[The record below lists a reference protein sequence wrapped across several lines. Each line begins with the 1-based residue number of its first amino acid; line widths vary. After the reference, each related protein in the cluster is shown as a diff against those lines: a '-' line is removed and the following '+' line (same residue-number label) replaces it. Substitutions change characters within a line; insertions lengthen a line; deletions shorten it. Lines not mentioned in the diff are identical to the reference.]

1 MKRRG
6 LRSLVLGGNGNET
19 EGRTSS
25 LISREG
31 IDIICGMK
39 SLLLCLAL
47 PLAAV
52 GVELPQL
59 AAPEFIDT
67 EVSATHR
74 LEQPAFG
81 LRGLDFRLDFNGT
94 PSNNV
99 EVAFGRDLD
108 ANGSLAPH
116 ETDVIVGWECGRY
129 FIERFRTGE
138 RIEEANVGTNDLAR
152 LLAWHYDV
160 RKGGKVLKAFT
171 ASNEVC
177 AAFASVSTNTPAW
190 LYDRN
195 WNLMQLTARGV
206 DVQGERFEVDVRTS
220 GFLIHLK

>member
-1 MKRRG
+1 
-6 LRSLVLGGNGNET
+6 
-19 EGRTSS
+19 
-25 LISREG
+25 
-31 IDIICGMK
+31 MK

-99 EVAFGRDLD
+99 EVVFGRDLD

-138 RIEEANVGTNDLAR
+138 RIEETNVGTNDVAR
-152 LLAWHYDV
+152 SLAWHFDV

-177 AAFASVSTNTPAW
+177 AAFASVSTNAPAW

-206 DVQGERFEVDVRTS
+206 DVQGERFEVDVRSS

>member
-1 MKRRG
+1 MRVKRIFFRLHFVTKIKG
-6 LRSLVLGGNGNET
+6 AWVK
-19 EGRTSS
+19 
-25 LISREG
+25 
-31 IDIICGMK
+31 IDIIWGMK

-47 PLAAV
+47 PLAVV
-52 GVELPQL
+52 GVEFPQL
-59 AAPEFIDT
+59 AAPEFIDA

-138 RIEEANVGTNDLAR
+138 RIEETNVGTNDVAR
-152 LLAWHYDV
+152 SLAWHYDV
-160 RKGGKVLKAFT
+160 RKGGKVLKAFAAT
-171 ASNEVC
+171 NEVGT
-177 AAFASVSTNTPAW
+177 AFASVSTNSPAW

-206 DVQGERFEVDVRTS
+206 DVQGERFEVDVRSS

>member
-1 MKRRG
+1 MKY
-6 LRSLVLGGNGNET
+6 
-19 EGRTSS
+19 
-25 LISREG
+25 
-31 IDIICGMK
+31 
-39 SLLLCLAL
+39 LLFFVWL
-47 PLAAV
+47 PIVAV
-52 GVELPQL
+52 GAELPQL
-59 AAPEFIDT
+59 PTPEFLDT
-67 EVSATHR
+67 EVSATHQ

-138 RIEEANVGTNDLAR
+138 RSEEANDGTYDVAR
-152 LLAWHYDV
+152 SLAWHYDV

-177 AAFASVSTNTPAW
+177 VAFASVSTNTPAW
-190 LYDRN
+190 LYDRD

-206 DVQGERFEVDVRTS
+206 DVQGERFEVDVRSS
-220 GFLIHLK
+220 GLLIHLR

>member
-1 MKRRG
+1 MKYF
-6 LRSLVLGGNGNET
+6 LFFVW
-19 EGRTSS
+19 
-25 LISREG
+25 
-31 IDIICGMK
+31 
-39 SLLLCLAL
+39 L
-47 PLAAV
+47 PIVAV

-59 AAPEFIDT
+59 PTPEFLDA

-108 ANGSLAPH
+108 ENGSLAPH

-190 LYDRN
+190 LYDRD

-206 DVQGERFEVDVRTS
+206 DVQGERFEVDVRSS
-220 GFLIHLK
+220 GLLIHLR

>member
-1 MKRRG
+1 MAVA
-6 LRSLVLGGNGNET
+6 LFPVLAFGGVL
-19 EGRTSS
+19 SP
-25 LISREG
+25 
-31 IDIICGMK
+31 
-39 SLLLCLAL
+39 L
-47 PLAAV
+47 PSPAYV
-52 GVELPQL
+52 
-59 AAPEFIDT
+59 DT
-67 EVSATHR
+67 EVSAHHR
-74 LEQPAFG
+74 LEQPSVG

-99 EVAFGRDLD
+99 EVAFGRDADGDGTLVP
-108 ANGSLAPH
+108 L
-116 ETDVIVGWECGRY
+116 ETDVVIGWECGRY

-138 RIEEANVGTNDLAR
+138 RIEETNVGTNDLAR

-177 AAFASVSTNTPAW
+177 VAFASVSTNTPAW

-206 DVQGERFEVDVRTS
+206 DVQGERFEVDVRSS

>member
-1 MKRRG
+1 
-6 LRSLVLGGNGNET
+6 
-19 EGRTSS
+19 
-25 LISREG
+25 
-31 IDIICGMK
+31 MK

-47 PLAAV
+47 PFAAV

-67 EVSATHR
+67 EASATHR

-108 ANGSLAPH
+108 EDGSLAPH

-129 FIERFRTGE
+129 FIERLRTGE
-138 RIEEANVGTNDLAR
+138 RIEEANVGTNDVAR
-152 LLAWHYDV
+152 SLAWHYDV
-160 RKGGKVLKAFT
+160 RRGGKVLKAFT

-177 AAFASVSTNTPAW
+177 VTFASVSTNTPAW

-206 DVQGERFEVDVRTS
+206 DVQGDRFEVDVRSS
-220 GFLIHLK
+220 GFLVHLK

>member
-1 MKRRG
+1 MFRTTYRDMSGYNIPMK
-6 LRSLVLGGNGNET
+6 LSALF
-19 EGRTSS
+19 
-25 LISREG
+25 
-31 IDIICGMK
+31 
-39 SLLLCLAL
+39 LLLPTVAVAATVGSL
-47 PLAAV
+47 PP
-52 GVELPQL
+52 PQ
-59 AAPEFIDT
+59 FIDT

-74 LEQPAFG
+74 LEQPAVG
-81 LRGLDFRLDFNGT
+81 LRGLHFRLDFNGT

-99 EVAFGRDLD
+99 EVVFGRDLD

-138 RIEEANVGTNDLAR
+138 RIEEKNVGTNDLAR

-160 RKGGKVLKAFT
+160 RKGGKVLKAFA

-177 AAFASVSTNTPAW
+177 VAFASVSTNAPAW

-206 DVQGERFEVDVRTS
+206 DVQGERCEVDVRSS

>member
-1 MKRRG
+1 MKYF
-6 LRSLVLGGNGNET
+6 LFFVW
-19 EGRTSS
+19 
-25 LISREG
+25 
-31 IDIICGMK
+31 
-39 SLLLCLAL
+39 L
-47 PLAAV
+47 PIVAV

-59 AAPEFIDT
+59 PTPEFLDA

-138 RIEEANVGTNDLAR
+138 RIEEPNVGTNGVER
-152 LLAWHYDV
+152 SLAWHYDV
-160 RKGGKVLKAFT
+160 RKNGKVFRAFVAT
-171 ASNEVC
+171 NEVG
-177 AAFASVSTNTPAW
+177 AAFAPASTNAPSW
-190 LYDRN
+190 LYDRS
-195 WNLMQLTARGV
+195 WNLMRLIARGV
-206 DVQGERFEVDVRTS
+206 DVQGERFEVEMRSS
-220 GFLIHLK
+220 GFLVNLR

>member
-1 MKRRG
+1 MK
-6 LRSLVLGGNGNET
+6 LSALF
-19 EGRTSS
+19 
-25 LISREG
+25 
-31 IDIICGMK
+31 
-39 SLLLCLAL
+39 LLLPTVAFGVTVGSL
-47 PLAAV
+47 PP
-52 GVELPQL
+52 PQ
-59 AAPEFIDT
+59 FIDT

-108 ANGSLAPH
+108 ADGSLAPH
-116 ETDVIVGWECGRY
+116 ETDVIIGWECGRY
-129 FIERFRTGE
+129 FIECFRTGE
-138 RIEEANVGTNDLAR
+138 RIEETNVGTNDLAR

-206 DVQGERFEVDVRTS
+206 DVQGERFEVDVRSS

>member
-1 MKRRG
+1 M
-6 LRSLVLGGNGNET
+6 
-19 EGRTSS
+19 
-25 LISREG
+25 
-31 IDIICGMK
+31 
-39 SLLLCLAL
+39 
-47 PLAAV
+47 AAV
-52 GVELPQL
+52 AFALSASGAAVEPLP
-59 AAPEFIDT
+59 APEFADT
-67 EVSATHR
+67 EVSVHHA
-74 LEQPAFG
+74 LEQGPFG
-81 LRGLDFRLDFNGT
+81 LRGLDFRLEFAGT

-108 ANGSLAPH
+108 ENGSLAPH

-138 RIEEANVGTNDLAR
+138 RIEETNVGTNDLAR

-177 AAFASVSTNTPAW
+177 VAFASVSTNTPAW

-206 DVQGERFEVDVRTS
+206 DVQGERFEVDVRSS

>member
-1 MKRRG
+1 MKLSAFILLFPAVAFG
-6 LRSLVLGGNGNET
+6 VTIESL
-19 EGRTSS
+19 
-25 LISREG
+25 
-31 IDIICGMK
+31 
-39 SLLLCLAL
+39 
-47 PLAAV
+47 PP
-52 GVELPQL
+52 PQ
-59 AAPEFIDT
+59 FIDT
-67 EVSATHR
+67 EVSATHQ
-74 LEQPAFG
+74 LEQPTFG

-116 ETDVIVGWECGRY
+116 ETDVIIGWECGRY

-138 RIEEANVGTNDLAR
+138 RIEEANVGTNDVAR
-152 LLAWHYDV
+152 SLAWHYDV
-160 RKGGKVLKAFT
+160 RKSGKVLKAFT

-177 AAFASVSTNTPAW
+177 VAFASVSTNTPAW

-206 DVQGERFEVDVRTS
+206 DVQGERFEVDVRSS

>member
-1 MKRRG
+1 MKFG
-6 LRSLVLGGNGNET
+6 VVFA
-19 EGRTSS
+19 
-25 LISREG
+25 I
-31 IDIICGMK
+31 
-39 SLLLCLAL
+39 L
-47 PLAAV
+47 PTVAVAATV
-52 GVELPQL
+52 GSQPPPQ
-59 AAPEFIDT
+59 FIDT

-108 ANGSLAPH
+108 ANGNLAPH

-138 RIEEANVGTNDLAR
+138 RVEETNVGTNDLAR

-177 AAFASVSTNTPAW
+177 VAFASVSTNTPVW

-206 DVQGERFEVDVRTS
+206 DVQGERFEVDVQSR
-220 GFLIHLK
+220 GLLINLR

>member
-1 MKRRG
+1 MKLSG
-6 LRSLVLGGNGNET
+6 L
-19 EGRTSS
+19 
-25 LISREG
+25 I
-31 IDIICGMK
+31 
-39 SLLLCLAL
+39 LLLPTVAFGVTVESL
-47 PLAAV
+47 PS
-52 GVELPQL
+52 PQ
-59 AAPEFIDT
+59 FIDT

-74 LEQPAFG
+74 LAQPAFG

-108 ANGSLAPH
+108 ANGNLAPH

-138 RIEEANVGTNDLAR
+138 RIEETNVGTNDVAR
-152 LLAWHYDV
+152 SLAWHYDV
-160 RKGGKVLKAFT
+160 WKGGKVLKAFT

-177 AAFASVSTNTPAW
+177 VSFASVSTNTPAW

-206 DVQGERFEVDVRTS
+206 DVQGERFEVDVRSS

>member
-1 MKRRG
+1 
-6 LRSLVLGGNGNET
+6 
-19 EGRTSS
+19 
-25 LISREG
+25 
-31 IDIICGMK
+31 MK

-47 PLAAV
+47 PFAAV
-52 GVELPQL
+52 GVELPKL

-67 EVSATHR
+67 EASATHR

-108 ANGSLAPH
+108 EDGSLAPH

-129 FIERFRTGE
+129 FIERLRTGE
-138 RIEEANVGTNDLAR
+138 RIEEANVGTNDVAR
-152 LLAWHYDV
+152 SLAWHYDV

-177 AAFASVSTNTPAW
+177 VTFASVSTNTPAW

-206 DVQGERFEVDVRTS
+206 DVQGERFEVDVRSS
-220 GFLIHLK
+220 GFLVHLK

>member
-1 MKRRG
+1 MK
-6 LRSLVLGGNGNET
+6 T
-19 EGRTSS
+19 
-25 LISREG
+25 
-31 IDIICGMK
+31 DIIRLMRLFAAF
-39 SLLLCLAL
+39 LLVPAAAL
-47 PLAAV
+47 GVAVEPL
-52 GVELPQL
+52 PP
-59 AAPEFIDT
+59 PEFADT
-67 EVSATHR
+67 EVTAHHR
-74 LEQPAFG
+74 LGQPASG
-81 LRGLDFRLDFNGT
+81 LRGLDFRLDFSGT
-94 PSNNV
+94 ASNNV
-99 EVAFGRDLD
+99 EVAFGRDRD
-108 ANGSLAPH
+108 ANGSLEPH

-177 AAFASVSTNTPAW
+177 VAFASVSTNTPAW

-206 DVQGERFEVDVRTS
+206 DVQGERFEVDVRSS

>member
-1 MKRRG
+1 MSRDGIWYNMLMKYACA
-6 LRSLVLGGNGNET
+6 SL
-19 EGRTSS
+19 
-25 LISREG
+25 
-31 IDIICGMK
+31 M
-39 SLLLCLAL
+39 
-47 PLAAV
+47 AAV
-52 GVELPQL
+52 AFALYASGAAVEPLP
-59 AAPEFIDT
+59 APEFADT
-67 EVSATHR
+67 EVSAHHA
-74 LEQPAFG
+74 LEQGPFG
-81 LRGLDFRLDFNGT
+81 LRGLDFRLEFAGT

-108 ANGSLAPH
+108 EDGSLAPH

-138 RIEEANVGTNDLAR
+138 RIEEANVGTNDVAR
-152 LLAWHYDV
+152 SLAWHYDV

-177 AAFASVSTNTPAW
+177 VAFASVSTNTPAW

-195 WNLMQLTARGV
+195 WNLMRLTARGV
-206 DVQGERFEVDVRTS
+206 DVQGERFEVDVRSS

>member
-1 MKRRG
+1 MKYF
-6 LRSLVLGGNGNET
+6 
-19 EGRTSS
+19 
-25 LISREG
+25 LIFVW
-31 IDIICGMK
+31 
-39 SLLLCLAL
+39 L
-47 PLAAV
+47 PIVAV
-52 GVELPQL
+52 GAELPQL
-59 AAPEFIDT
+59 PTPEFLDA
-67 EVSATHR
+67 EVSAKHR

-81 LRGLDFRLDFNGT
+81 LRGLDFRLNFNGT

-138 RIEEANVGTNDLAR
+138 RIEETNVGTNDLAR

-177 AAFASVSTNTPAW
+177 VAFASVSTNSPAW

-206 DVQGERFEVDVRTS
+206 DVQGERFEVDVRSS